1 MDKAK
6 ILYFDLGMGAAGDM
20 LTAALYELL
29 DENARREYIDKIN
42 SLGLSDVC
50 VSANKCSRCGISGTH
65 MGVFVS
71 GMSED
76 EHHHGHH
83 HDHHHV
89 HHEHSKPE
97 DISKIIRSMPVS
109 DTVRKN
115 ATAIY
120 GIIAEAESIAHNTDV
135 SMIHFHEVGNKDA
148 IVDIVG
154 FCILMEMLG
163 DPQVVASPVCT
174 GYGKVK
180 CAHGILP
187 VPAPATANILSGVP
201 IYAGDIEGEMCTPTG
216 AAIVKYFASDF
227 RRMPL
232 MCVDKTGYGMG
243 ERDYGTA
250 NCVRAM
256 LGCKADTEEE
266 IVELSCNVDDMTG
279 EEIGYATDI
288 LLKSGAKDVYTTA
301 IGMKK
306 GRPGVM
312 ISVMCHPSEKQKFV
326 LLLFK
331 HTTSIGVRENTFGRY
346 TLKRSVNRHDSV
358 YGDVRIKTSEGYG
371 VCRDKIE
378 FDDITRIADES
389 GLGVWEVRNR
399 IGNKMNE

>member
-1 MDKAK
+1 MDNAD
-6 ILYFDLGMGAAGDM
+6 ILYLDLGMGAAGDM

-29 DENARREYIDKIN
+29 DESARKEYIDKIN
-42 SLGLSDVC
+42 ALGLSDVC
-50 VSANKCSRCGISGTH
+50 VSAKICSRCGISGIH
-65 MGVFVS
+65 MDVLVS

-76 EHHHGHH
+76 EHHHDE
-83 HDHHHV
+83 DHEHG
-89 HHEHSKPE
+89 HHEHSSPD
-97 DISKIIRSMPVS
+97 DISKIIGQMPVS

-163 DPQVVASPVCT
+163 FPRVIASPVCT

-187 VPAPATANILSGVP
+187 VPAPATANILKGVP
-201 IYAGDIEGEMCTPTG
+201 IYAGEIEGEMCTPTG

-232 MCVDKTGYGMG
+232 MRACKIGYGMG
-243 ERDYGTA
+243 SRDYGTA
-250 NCVRAM
+250 NCVRAT
-256 LGCKADTEEE
+256 LASKADNDEE

-288 LLKSGAKDVYTTA
+288 LLRNGARDVYTTA

-312 ISVMCHPSEKQKFV
+312 ISVMCLSSEKQKFV
-326 LLLFK
+326 SLLFK

-346 TLKRSVNRHDSV
+346 TLKRRIDEHESGLG
-358 YGDVRIKTSEGYG
+358 YVRVKTSEGYG
-371 VCRDKIE
+371 ISREKIE
-378 FDDITRIADES
+378 FDDITKIADES
-389 GLGVWEVRNR
+389 GLGVYEVRNR
-399 IGNKMNE
+399 IRK